1 MIVEKKTVKSLNFP
15 VKKIVPAKIKMK
27 FGGQRGYSDGRDKV
41 VICLSREA
49 QAYYR

>member
-1 MIVEKKTVKSLNFP
+1 MIVEKKNSKKFEFSS
-15 VKKIVPAKIKMK
+15 KKIVPAKIKIK
-27 FGGQRGYSDGRDKV
+27 FGGQRGCSDGRDKV